1 MKSSKLIEILN
12 SGNLVI
18 PIYLLKKRK
27 ELDLDLDEFIFLM
40 YLYNKGNNLIF
51 DPGAFAHD
59 LDIELERVMEYVSS
73 LSDKNCLKVDVVK
86 NSKNIMEEVI
96 VLDDF
101 YNKISLA
108 FSEEVNNVDN
118 SKSNIYEVIETEF
131 GRTLSPIEYE
141 IIKAWLDSNISEELI
156 EEALKEATFN
166 GVSNLRYIDKI
177 IFEWNKKGIRT
188 REDVYKNKEKKKDS
202 FKDSKE
208 IDMEIMEWDWFDEE
222 E

>member
-18 PIYLLKKRK
+18 PI
-27 ELDLDLDEFIFLM
+27 
-40 YLYNKGNNLIF
+40 LYNKGNNLIF

-141 IIKAWLDSNISEELI
+141 IIKAL
-156 EEALKEATFN
+156 
-166 GVSNLRYIDKI
+166 
-177 IFEWNKKGIRT
+177 
-188 REDVYKNKEKKKDS
+188 
-202 FKDSKE
+202 FKC
-208 IDMEIMEWDWFDEE
+208 
-222 E
+222 